1 MDYKLEYMERL
12 FAKISKKKT
21 ESYVISRIW
30 HQLDDDR
37 VKFVVQQYIRRTQ
50 DKYALAD
57 LYLPQLN
64 IFIEINEPF
73 HKNNTEVD
81 KIRNEEILSVT
92 HSKPIVLDCD
102 NDIQEIH
109 RQVADVVKL
118 IKQRIS
124 ELGDKFNPWDDAS
137 TLTVEYHRNKG
148 YLKVEDN
155 ECLRT
160 TEDVAAVFGTK
171 AKHRGFLRAS
181 GAEDNECLRTTED
194 VAAVFG
200 TKAKHRGFLRASG
213 AAIPD
218 KKNEIVWWPNTEHRL
233 WHNELSGDGMF
244 IYEYP
249 KAEDKRAAHLKQW
262 LSAPEETRITFL
274 RYKDDLGFCFYRFVG
289 VFKLNKEKS
298 IKENKCVWER
308 ISNTYQLNV

>member
-1 MDYKLEYMERL
+1 MREKTRLCPFSFAPFAGTTLWYKPYKPKDMDYKLEYMERL
-12 FAKISKKKT
+12 FAKIGKKKT

-73 HKNNTEVD
+73 HKNNVEVD

-92 HSKPIVLDCD
+92 HSKPIVIDCD

-109 RQVADVVKL
+109 RQVTDVVKL

-124 ELGDKFNPWDDAS
+124 ELGDKFKPWDDAS

-160 TEDVAAVFGTK
+160 TEEVAEVLGTK

-181 GAEDNECLRTTED
+181 GAVIPN
-194 VAAVFG
+194 
-200 TKAKHRGFLRASG
+200 KKH
-213 AAIPD
+213 
-218 KKNEIVWWPNTEHRL
+218 EIVWWPNTEHRL
-233 WHNELSGDGMF
+233 WHNELSKDGMF

-249 KAEDKRAAHLKQW
+249 KTEDKRAAHLKQW

-289 VFKLNKEKS
+289 VFRLNREKS
-298 IKENKCVWER
+298 IQENKCVWER
-308 ISNTYQLNV
+308 VSDTYQLNV

>member
-1 MDYKLEYMERL
+1 MDYKLDYMERL

-81 KIRNEEILSVT
+81 KIRNEEILNIT
-92 HSKPIVLDCD
+92 NSKPIIIDCD
-102 NDIQEIH
+102 NNIQEIH
-109 RQVADVVKL
+109 RQVTDVVAL
-118 IKQRIS
+118 IKQRVH
-124 ELGDKFNPWDDAS
+124 EMGDNFQPWDDVS
-137 TLTVEYHRNKG
+137 TLSVECHRNKG
-148 YLKVEDN
+148 YLKVDNN

-160 TEDVAAVFGTK
+160 TEDI
-171 AKHRGFLRAS
+171 
-181 GAEDNECLRTTED
+181 AE
-194 VAAVFG
+194 VFG

-213 AAIPD
+213 AAVPN
-218 KKNEIVWWPNTEHRL
+218 KKNEIIWWPNTEHHL
-233 WHNELSGDGMF
+233 WYNKLSEDGMF

-249 KAEDKRAAHLKQW
+249 KAENKRTAHLKQW

-289 VFKLNKEKS
+289 VFNLNKEKS

-308 ISNTYQLNV
+308 VSDTYQLNIQSHE

>member
-30 HQLDDDR
+30 HQLNDDR

-64 IFIEINEPF
+64 IFIEINEPY
-73 HKNNTEVD
+73 HKDENGVLREID
-81 KIRNEEILSVT
+81 RIRNEEILSVT
-92 HSKPIVLDCD
+92 RSKPIVIDCD
-102 NDIQEIH
+102 CNIQEIH
-109 RQVADVVKL
+109 RQVTDVVKL
-118 IKQRIS
+118 IRQRIS
-124 ELGDKFNPWDDAS
+124 ELGENFKPWDDTN
-137 TLTVEYHRNKG
+137 TLSVEYHRNKG

-160 TEDVAAVFGTK
+160 TEDVAAVFGAK

-181 GAEDNECLRTTED
+181 GAGIGEN
-194 VAAVFG
+194 
-200 TKAKHRGFLRASG
+200 
-213 AAIPD
+213 I
-218 KKNEIVWWPNTEHRL
+218 IVWWPNTEHRL
-233 WHNELSGDGMF
+233 WHNELSEDGMF

-249 KAEDKRAAHLKQW
+249 KAEDKRAAHLDQW
-262 LSAPEETRITFL
+262 KESTQTRVTFL

-289 VFKLNKEKS
+289 VFRLNRDKS
-298 IKENKCVWER
+298 MRENKCVWER
-308 ISNTYQLNV
+308 VSDTYQLNV

>member
-30 HQLDDDR
+30 HQLNDDR

-64 IFIEINEPF
+64 IFIEINEPY
-73 HKNNTEVD
+73 HKDENGVLREID
-81 KIRNEEILSVT
+81 RIRNEEIRNVT
-92 HSKPIVLDCD
+92 HSEPIVIDCD
-102 NDIQEIH
+102 CDIREIH
-109 RQVADVVKL
+109 RQVTDVVKL

-124 ELGDKFNPWDDAS
+124 ELGENFKPWDDAN
-137 TLTVEYHRNKG
+137 TLSVEYHRSKG

-160 TEDVAAVFGTK
+160 TEDVAAVFGAK

-181 GAEDNECLRTTED
+181 GAGIGEN
-194 VAAVFG
+194 
-200 TKAKHRGFLRASG
+200 
-213 AAIPD
+213 I
-218 KKNEIVWWPNTEHRL
+218 IVWWPNTEHRL
-233 WHNELSGDGMF
+233 WHNELSEDGMF

-249 KAEDKRAAHLKQW
+249 KAEDKRAAHLDQW
-262 LSAPEETRITFL
+262 KESTQTRVTFL

-289 VFKLNKEKS
+289 VFRLNRDKS
-298 IKENKCVWER
+298 MRENKCVWER
-308 ISNTYQLNV
+308 VSDTYQLNV

>member
-1 MDYKLEYMERL
+1 MDFKLEYMERL

-37 VKFVVQQYIRRTQ
+37 VKFVIQQYIRRTQ

-64 IFIEINEPF
+64 IFIEINEPY
-73 HKNNTEVD
+73 HKDKNGVLREID
-81 KIRNEEILSVT
+81 KIRNEEILNVT
-92 HSKPIVLDCD
+92 HSKPIVIDCD
-102 NDIQEIH
+102 CGIMEIH
-109 RQVADVVKL
+109 RQVTDVVDL
-118 IKQRIS
+118 IRQRIS
-124 ELGDKFNPWDDAS
+124 ELGDKFKPWDEAN

-160 TEDVAAVFGTK
+160 TEDVAAVFG
-171 AKHRGFLRAS
+171 AKP
-181 GAEDNECLRTTED
+181 
-194 VAAVFG
+194 
-200 TKAKHRGFLRASG
+200 KHRGFLRASG
-213 AAIPD
+213 AAVPNR
-218 KKNEIVWWPNTEHRL
+218 KNEIVWWPNTEHHL
-233 WHNELSGDGMF
+233 WCNHISEDSMC

-249 KAEDKRAAHLKQW
+249 KAEDKRAGHLQHW
-262 LSAPEETRITFL
+262 LSAPQETRITFL

-289 VFKLNKEKS
+289 VFRLDKEKS
-298 IKENKCVWER
+298 LQENKCVWKR
-308 ISNTYQLNV
+308 ISDTYQLNV

>member
-1 MDYKLEYMERL
+1 MDFKLEYMERL

-37 VKFVVQQYIRRTQ
+37 VKFVVQQYVKRVQ

-73 HKNNTEVD
+73 HKNNVEVD
-81 KIRNEEILSVT
+81 RIRNEEILSVV
-92 HSKPIVLDCD
+92 HSKPIVVDCD
-102 NDIQEIH
+102 CDLTEIH
-109 RQVADVVKL
+109 RQVTEVVAL
-118 IKQRIS
+118 IRQRIA
-124 ELGDKFNPWDDAS
+124 ELGDSFRPWDEAS
-137 TLTVEYHRNKG
+137 TLTVEHHRDKG
-148 YLKVEDN
+148 CLKVEDN

-181 GAEDNECLRTTED
+181 GA
-194 VAAVFG
+194 AVPG
-200 TKAKHRGFLRASG
+200 
-213 AAIPD
+213 
-218 KKNEIVWWPNTEHRL
+218 KKNEIVWWPNTDHRL
-233 WHNELSGDGMF
+233 WHNELSEDGLF

-249 KAEDKRAAHLKQW
+249 KAEEKRAEHLRHW

-289 VFKLNKEKS
+289 VFRLDRDKS
-298 IKENKCVWER
+298 IKESKCVWER
-308 ISNTYQLNV
+308 ISDTYQLNV

>member
-37 VKFVVQQYIRRTQ
+37 VKFVVQQYVRRTQ
-50 DKYALAD
+50 DRYALAD

-73 HKNNTEVD
+73 HKNNVDVD
-81 KIRNEEILSVT
+81 KIRNDEILKVT
-92 HSKPIVLDCD
+92 SSKPVVIDCD
-102 NDIQEIH
+102 CDIQEIH
-109 RQVADVVKL
+109 RQVTSVVRL
-118 IKQRIS
+118 IRQRVS
-124 ELGDKFNPWDDAS
+124 ELGDSFIPWDDAS
-137 TLTVEYHRNKG
+137 TLSVEHHRNKG
-148 YLKVEDN
+148 YLKVDDN

-160 TEDVAAVFGTK
+160 TEEVAEVFG
-171 AKHRGFLRAS
+171 A
-181 GAEDNECLRTTED
+181 
-194 VAAVFG
+194 
-200 TKAKHRGFLRASG
+200 KAKHRGFLRASG
-213 AAIPD
+213 AAVPG

-233 WHNELSGDGMF
+233 WCNRLSEDGMH

-249 KAEDKRAAHLKQW
+249 KAEDKRAGHLKHW
-262 LSAPEETRITFL
+262 LSATEETRITFL

-289 VFKLNKEKS
+289 VFRLDKDKS
-298 IKENKCVWER
+298 IRENKCVWER
-308 ISNTYQLNV
+308 ISDYYKL

>member
-1 MDYKLEYMERL
+1 MDFKLECMERL

-37 VKFVVQQYIRRTQ
+37 VKFVIQQYIRRTQ

-64 IFIEINEPF
+64 IFIEINEPY
-73 HKNNTEVD
+73 HKDKNGVLREID
-81 KIRNEEILSVT
+81 KIRNEEILNVT
-92 HSKPIVLDCD
+92 RSKPIVIDCD
-102 NDIQEIH
+102 CDITEIH
-109 RQVADVVKL
+109 RQVTDVVNL
-118 IKQRIS
+118 IRQRIS
-124 ELGDKFNPWDDAS
+124 ELGDNFKPWDEAN

-171 AKHRGFLRAS
+171 P
-181 GAEDNECLRTTED
+181 
-194 VAAVFG
+194 
-200 TKAKHRGFLRASG
+200 KHRGFLRASG
-213 AAIPD
+213 AAVPNR
-218 KKNEIVWWPNTEHRL
+218 KNEIAWWPNTEHRL
-233 WHNELSGDGMF
+233 WCNQFSEDGMY

-249 KAEDKRAAHLKQW
+249 KAEDKRAGHLQHW

-289 VFKLNKEKS
+289 VFRLDKEKS
-298 IKENKCVWER
+298 LQENKCVWER
-308 ISNTYQLNV
+308 ISDTYQLDVTP

>member
-1 MDYKLEYMERL
+1 MDFKLEYMERL

-37 VKFVVQQYIRRTQ
+37 VKFVIQQYIRRTQ

-64 IFIEINEPF
+64 IFIEINEPY
-73 HKNNTEVD
+73 HKDKNGVLREID
-81 KIRNEEILSVT
+81 KIRNEEILNVT
-92 HSKPIVLDCD
+92 HSKPIVIDCD
-102 NDIQEIH
+102 CDIMEIH
-109 RQVADVVKL
+109 RQVTDVVNL
-118 IKQRIS
+118 IRQRIS
-124 ELGDKFNPWDDAS
+124 ELGDNFKPWDEAN

-171 AKHRGFLRAS
+171 P
-181 GAEDNECLRTTED
+181 
-194 VAAVFG
+194 
-200 TKAKHRGFLRASG
+200 KHRGFLRASG
-213 AAIPD
+213 AAVPNR
-218 KKNEIVWWPNTEHRL
+218 KNEIVWWPNTEHRL
-233 WHNELSGDGMF
+233 WCNQLSENGMC

-249 KAEDKRAAHLKQW
+249 KAEDKRAEHLAHW
-262 LSAPEETRITFL
+262 LSAPQETRITFL

-289 VFKLNKEKS
+289 VFRLDKEKS
-298 IKENKCVWER
+298 LKENKCVWKR
-308 ISNTYQLNV
+308 ISDTYQLDITHE

>member
-1 MDYKLEYMERL
+1 MEYMERL

-37 VKFVVQQYIRRTQ
+37 VKFVVQQYVKRVQ

-73 HKNNTEVD
+73 HKNNVEVD
-81 KIRNEEILSVT
+81 RIRNEEILSVV
-92 HSKPIVLDCD
+92 HSKPIVVDCD
-102 NDIQEIH
+102 CDLTEIH
-109 RQVADVVKL
+109 RQVTEVVAL
-118 IKQRIS
+118 IRQRIA
-124 ELGDKFNPWDDAS
+124 ELGDSFRPWDEAS
-137 TLTVEYHRNKG
+137 TLTVEHHRDKG
-148 YLKVEDN
+148 CLKVEDN

-181 GAEDNECLRTTED
+181 GA
-194 VAAVFG
+194 AVPG
-200 TKAKHRGFLRASG
+200 
-213 AAIPD
+213 
-218 KKNEIVWWPNTEHRL
+218 KKNEIVWWPNTDHRL
-233 WHNELSGDGMF
+233 WHNELSEDGLF

-249 KAEDKRAAHLKQW
+249 KAEEKRAEHLRHW

-289 VFKLNKEKS
+289 VFRLDRDKS
-298 IKENKCVWER
+298 IKESKCVWER
-308 ISNTYQLNV
+308 ISDTYQLNV

>member
-1 MDYKLEYMERL
+1 MDFKLEYMERL

-30 HQLDDDR
+30 HQLNDDR

-50 DKYALAD
+50 DRYALSD

-73 HKNNTEVD
+73 HKNNVEVD
-81 KIRNEEILSVT
+81 NIRNEEILKVT
-92 HSKPIVLDCD
+92 NSKPIVIDCD
-102 NDIQEIH
+102 CDIQEIH
-109 RQVADVVKL
+109 RQVTAVVSL
-118 IKQRIS
+118 IRQRITDV
-124 ELGDKFNPWDDAS
+124 GDKFKPWDDAS

-148 YLKVEDN
+148 YLKVEGN

-171 AKHRGFLRAS
+171 P
-181 GAEDNECLRTTED
+181 
-194 VAAVFG
+194 
-200 TKAKHRGFLRASG
+200 KHRGFLRASG
-213 AAIPD
+213 AAVPN
-218 KKNEIVWWPNTEHRL
+218 KKNEIIWWPNTEHRL
-233 WHNELSGDGMF
+233 WCNQLSEDGMY

-249 KAEDKRAAHLKQW
+249 KADNKRAEHLRHW

-289 VFKLNKEKS
+289 VFRLDKEKS
-298 IKENKCVWER
+298 KQEDKCVWER
-308 ISNTYQLNV
+308 ISDTYQLNV

>member
-1 MDYKLEYMERL
+1 MDYKLDYMERL

-73 HKNNTEVD
+73 HKNNTEID
-81 KIRNEEILSVT
+81 RIRNEEILNIT
-92 HSKPIVLDCD
+92 NSKPIVIDCD
-102 NDIQEIH
+102 NNLQEIH
-109 RQVADVVKL
+109 CQITDVVSL
-118 IKQRIS
+118 IKQRIK
-124 ELGDKFNPWDDAS
+124 EMGDNFKHWDDVS
-137 TLTVEYHRNKG
+137 TLSVEYHRNKG
-148 YLKVEDN
+148 YLRVDDN

-160 TEDVAAVFGTK
+160 TEDI
-171 AKHRGFLRAS
+171 
-181 GAEDNECLRTTED
+181 AE
-194 VAAVFG
+194 VFG

-213 AAIPD
+213 AAVPN

-233 WHNELSGDGMF
+233 WYNELAENGMY
-244 IYEYP
+244 IHEYP
-249 KAEDKRAAHLKQW
+249 KAEKKRTSHLKQW
-262 LSAPEETRITFL
+262 LSVPEEIRITFL

-289 VFKLNKEKS
+289 VLKLNKGKS
-298 IKENKCVWER
+298 IKENKCVWECV
-308 ISNTYQLNV
+308 SDYYKLS

>member
-73 HKNNTEVD
+73 HKNNVEVD
-81 KIRNEEILSVT
+81 KVRNEEIVDKT
-92 HSKPIVLDCD
+92 HSELRIIDCGYVTKGKD
-102 NDIQEIH
+102 GKDEIH
-109 RQVADVVKL
+109 WNSLDKIHCQVADVVKL
-118 IKQRIS
+118 IRQRIS
-124 ELGDKFNPWDDAS
+124 ELGEKFKPWDDAN
-137 TLTVEYHRNKG
+137 TLSVEYHRSKG

-181 GAEDNECLRTTED
+181 GAGIGEN
-194 VAAVFG
+194 
-200 TKAKHRGFLRASG
+200 
-213 AAIPD
+213 I
-218 KKNEIVWWPNTEHRL
+218 IVWWPNTEHRL
-233 WHNELSGDGMF
+233 WHNELSEDGMF

-262 LSAPEETRITFL
+262 LSAPEETRVTFL

-289 VFKLNKEKS
+289 VFRLNHDKS
-298 IKENKCVWER
+298 IRENKCVWER
-308 ISNTYQLNV
+308 VSDYYKLLNHEQGIL

>member
-57 LYLPQLN
+57 LHLPQLN
-64 IFIEINEPF
+64 IFIEINEPY
-73 HKNNTEVD
+73 HKDENGVLREID
-81 KIRNEEILSVT
+81 RIRNEEILSVT
-92 HSKPIVLDCD
+92 HSKPIVIDCD
-102 NDIQEIH
+102 CNIQEIH
-109 RQVADVVKL
+109 RQVTDVVSR

-124 ELGDKFNPWDDAS
+124 ELGENFKPWDDAS

-148 YLKVEDN
+148 YLKVDDN

-160 TEDVAAVFGTK
+160 TEEVA
-171 AKHRGFLRAS
+171 
-181 GAEDNECLRTTED
+181 E
-194 VAAVFG
+194 VFG

-213 AAIPD
+213 AAVPN
-218 KKNEIVWWPNTEHRL
+218 KKHEIVWWPNTEHRL
-233 WHNELSGDGMF
+233 WHNELSEDGWNV
-244 IYEYP
+244 Y
-249 KAEDKRAAHLKQW
+249 L
-262 LSAPEETRITFL
+262 
-274 RYKDDLGFCFYRFVG
+274 
-289 VFKLNKEKS
+289 
-298 IKENKCVWER
+298 R
-308 ISNTYQLNV
+308 ISESGGQTCGTSETMAFRSRRNKNNIFTI

>member
-1 MDYKLEYMERL
+1 MSEKTRLCPFSFAPFAGTTLWYKPYKPKDMDYKLEYMERL
-12 FAKISKKKT
+12 FAKIGKKKT

-73 HKNNTEVD
+73 HKNNVEVD
-81 KIRNEEILSVT
+81 KIRNEEILNVT
-92 HSKPIVLDCD
+92 NSKPIVIDCD

-109 RQVADVVKL
+109 RQVTDVVKL

-124 ELGDKFNPWDDAS
+124 ELGDKFKPWDDAS

-160 TEDVAAVFGTK
+160 TEEVA
-171 AKHRGFLRAS
+171 
-181 GAEDNECLRTTED
+181 E
-194 VAAVFG
+194 VFG

-213 AAIPD
+213 AAVPN
-218 KKNEIVWWPNTEHRL
+218 KKHEIVWWPNTEHRL
-233 WHNELSGDGMF
+233 WHNELSEDGMF

-274 RYKDDLGFCFYRFVG
+274 HYKDDLGFCFYRFVG
-289 VFKLNKEKS
+289 LFRLNQEKS
-298 IKENKCVWER
+298 VQENKCVWER
-308 ISNTYQLNV
+308 VSDTYQLNV

>member
-64 IFIEINEPF
+64 IFIEINEPY
-73 HKNNTEVD
+73 HKDENGVLREID
-81 KIRNEEILSVT
+81 RIRNDEILSVT
-92 HSKPIVLDCD
+92 NSKPIVIDCD
-102 NDIQEIH
+102 CDIQEIH
-109 RQVADVVKL
+109 RQVTDVVSL

-124 ELGDKFNPWDDAS
+124 ELGENLKPWDDAN
-137 TLTVEYHRNKG
+137 TLSVEYHRSKG

-181 GAEDNECLRTTED
+181 GA
-194 VAAVFG
+194 AVPG
-200 TKAKHRGFLRASG
+200 
-213 AAIPD
+213 

-233 WHNELSGDGMF
+233 WHNELSEDGMF

-249 KAEDKRAAHLKQW
+249 KAEDKRAAHLDQW
-262 LSAPEETRITFL
+262 KESTQTRVTFL

-289 VFKLNKEKS
+289 VFRLNRDKS
-298 IKENKCVWER
+298 MRENKCVWER
-308 ISNTYQLNV
+308 VSDTYQLNV

>member
-1 MDYKLEYMERL
+1 MDFKLEYMERL

-37 VKFVVQQYIRRTQ
+37 VKFVVQQYVKRTQ

-73 HKNNTEVD
+73 HKNNVEVD
-81 KIRNEEILSVT
+81 RIRNEEILSVV
-92 HSKPIVLDCD
+92 HSKPIVVDCD
-102 NDIQEIH
+102 CDLTEIH
-109 RQVADVVKL
+109 RQVTEVVAL
-118 IKQRIS
+118 IRQRIA
-124 ELGDKFNPWDDAS
+124 ELGDSFRPWDEAS
-137 TLTVEYHRNKG
+137 TLTVEHHRDKG
-148 YLKVEDN
+148 CLKVEDN

-181 GAEDNECLRTTED
+181 GA
-194 VAAVFG
+194 AVPG
-200 TKAKHRGFLRASG
+200 
-213 AAIPD
+213 
-218 KKNEIVWWPNTEHRL
+218 KKNEIVWWPNTDHRL
-233 WHNELSGDGMF
+233 WHNELSEDGLF

-249 KAEDKRAAHLKQW
+249 KAEEKRAEHLRHW

-274 RYKDDLGFCFYRFVG
+274 RFKDDLGFCFYRFVG
-289 VFKLNKEKS
+289 VFRLDRDKS
-298 IKENKCVWER
+298 IKESKCVWER
-308 ISNTYQLNV
+308 ISDTYQLNV

>member
-12 FAKISKKKT
+12 FAKIGKKKT

-37 VKFVVQQYIRRTQ
+37 VKFVIQQYIRRTQ

-73 HKNNTEVD
+73 HKNNVEVD
-81 KIRNEEILSVT
+81 KIRNEEILNVT
-92 HSKPIVLDCD
+92 NSKPIVIDCD

-109 RQVADVVKL
+109 RQVADIVKL

-124 ELGDKFNPWDDAS
+124 ELGDNFKPWDDAS

-148 YLKVEDN
+148 FLKVEDN

-160 TEDVAAVFGTK
+160 TE
-171 AKHRGFLRAS
+171 
-181 GAEDNECLRTTED
+181 
-194 VAAVFG
+194 
-200 TKAKHRGFLRASG
+200 AKHRGFLRASG
-213 AAIPD
+213 AAVPN
-218 KKNEIVWWPNTEHRL
+218 KKHEIVWWPNTEHRL
-233 WHNELSGDGMF
+233 WHNELSVDGMF

-249 KAEDKRAAHLKQW
+249 KADEKRAAHLNQW
-262 LSAPEETRITFL
+262 LSDSEGARITL
-274 RYKDDLGFCFYRFVG
+274 M
-289 VFKLNKEKS
+289 
-298 IKENKCVWER
+298 I
-308 ISNTYQLNV
+308 

>member
-1 MDYKLEYMERL
+1 MERL

-64 IFIEINEPF
+64 IFIEINEPY
-73 HKNNTEVD
+73 HKDENRVLREID
-81 KIRNEEILSVT
+81 RIRNEEILNIT
-92 HSKPIVLDCD
+92 NSKPIIIDCD
-102 NDIQEIH
+102 NNIQEIH
-109 RQVADVVKL
+109 YQITDVISL
-118 IKQRIS
+118 IKQRIQ
-124 ELGDKFNPWDDAS
+124 EMGDNFQPWDDVS
-137 TLTVEYHRNKG
+137 TLSVEYHRNKG
-148 YLKVEDN
+148 YLKVDDN

-160 TEDVAAVFGTK
+160 TDDVAEIFGTK
-171 AKHRGFLRAS
+171 PKHRGFLRAS
-181 GAEDNECLRTTED
+181 GATVPN
-194 VAAVFG
+194 
-200 TKAKHRGFLRASG
+200 
-213 AAIPD
+213 
-218 KKNEIVWWPNTEHRL
+218 KKNEIIWWPNMEHRL
-233 WHNELSGDGMF
+233 WSNELSEDGMF

-249 KAEDKRAAHLKQW
+249 KAENKRTAHLKQW

-298 IKENKCVWER
+298 IKENKCVWECV
-308 ISNTYQLNV
+308 SDYYKLS

>member
-12 FAKISKKKT
+12 FAKIGKKKT

-37 VKFVVQQYIRRTQ
+37 VKFVVQIRRTQ

-73 HKNNTEVD
+73 HKNNVEID
-81 KIRNEEILSVT
+81 KVRNEEIINKT
-92 HSKPIVLDCD
+92 HSELHIIDCGFIVKGKNEKDEIHWKTLD
-102 NDIQEIH
+102 EIH
-109 RQVADVVKL
+109 RQVTDVVKL
-118 IKQRIS
+118 IRQRIS
-124 ELGDKFNPWDDAS
+124 ELGENFKPWDDAN
-137 TLTVEYHRNKG
+137 TLSVEYHRNKG

-160 TEDVAAVFGTK
+160 TEDVAAVFGT
-171 AKHRGFLRAS
+171 
-181 GAEDNECLRTTED
+181 N
-194 VAAVFG
+194 
-200 TKAKHRGFLRASG
+200 
-213 AAIPD
+213 I
-218 KKNEIVWWPNTEHRL
+218 IVWWPNTEHRL
-233 WHNELSGDGMF
+233 WHNELSEDGMF

-249 KAEDKRAAHLKQW
+249 KAEDKRAAHLAQW
-262 LSAPEETRITFL
+262 KESTQTRVTFL

-289 VFKLNKEKS
+289 VFRLNRDKS
-298 IKENKCVWER
+298 IRENKCIWER
-308 ISNTYQLNV
+308 VSDTYQLNV

>member
-30 HQLDDDR
+30 HQLNDDR

-64 IFIEINEPF
+64 IFIEINEPY
-73 HKNNTEVD
+73 HKDENGVLREID
-81 KIRNEEILSVT
+81 RIRNEEIQNVT
-92 HSKPIVLDCD
+92 HSEPIVIDCD
-102 NDIQEIH
+102 CDIREIH
-109 RQVADVVKL
+109 RQVTEKVSI

-124 ELGDKFNPWDDAS
+124 ELGENFKPWDDAN
-137 TLTVEYHRNKG
+137 TLSVEYHRSKG

-160 TEDVAAVFGTK
+160 TEDVAAVFGAK

-181 GAEDNECLRTTED
+181 GAGIGEN
-194 VAAVFG
+194 
-200 TKAKHRGFLRASG
+200 
-213 AAIPD
+213 I
-218 KKNEIVWWPNTEHRL
+218 IVWWPNTEHRL
-233 WHNELSGDGMF
+233 WHNELSEDGMF

-249 KAEDKRAAHLKQW
+249 KAEDKRAAHLDQW
-262 LSAPEETRITFL
+262 KESTQTRVTFL

-289 VFKLNKEKS
+289 VFRLNRDKS
-298 IKENKCVWER
+298 IHENKCVWER
-308 ISNTYQLNV
+308 VSDTYQLNV

>member
-1 MDYKLEYMERL
+1 MDFKLEYMERL

-37 VKFVVQQYIRRTQ
+37 VKFVIQQYIRRTQ

-64 IFIEINEPF
+64 IFIEINEPY
-73 HKNNTEVD
+73 HKDKNGVLREID
-81 KIRNEEILSVT
+81 KIRNEEILNVT
-92 HSKPIVLDCD
+92 HSKPIVIDCD
-102 NDIQEIH
+102 CGIMEIH
-109 RQVADVVKL
+109 RQVTDVVDL
-118 IKQRIS
+118 IRQRIS
-124 ELGDKFNPWDDAS
+124 ELGDKFKPWDEAN

-160 TEDVAAVFGTK
+160 TEDVAAVFG
-171 AKHRGFLRAS
+171 AKP
-181 GAEDNECLRTTED
+181 
-194 VAAVFG
+194 
-200 TKAKHRGFLRASG
+200 KHRGFLRASG
-213 AAIPD
+213 AAVPNR
-218 KKNEIVWWPNTEHRL
+218 KNEIVWWPNTEHHL
-233 WHNELSGDGMF
+233 WCNHISEDSMC

-249 KAEDKRAAHLKQW
+249 KAEDKRAGHLQHW
-262 LSAPEETRITFL
+262 LSAPQETRITFL

-289 VFKLNKEKS
+289 VFRLDKEKS
-298 IKENKCVWER
+298 LQEKR
-308 ISNTYQLNV
+308 ISDTYQLNV

>member
-21 ESYVISRIW
+21 EFYVISRIW

-73 HKNNTEVD
+73 HKNNVEVD
-81 KIRNEEILSVT
+81 KVRNEEIVDKT
-92 HSKPIVLDCD
+92 HSELRIIDCGYVTKGKD
-102 NDIQEIH
+102 GKDEIH
-109 RQVADVVKL
+109 WNSLDKIHCQVADVVKL
-118 IKQRIS
+118 IRQRIS
-124 ELGDKFNPWDDAS
+124 ELGENFKPWDDAN
-137 TLTVEYHRNKG
+137 TLSVEYHRSKG

-181 GAEDNECLRTTED
+181 GAGIGEN
-194 VAAVFG
+194 
-200 TKAKHRGFLRASG
+200 
-213 AAIPD
+213 I
-218 KKNEIVWWPNTEHRL
+218 IVWWPNTEHRL
-233 WHNELSGDGMF
+233 WHNELSEDGMC
-244 IYEYP
+244 
-249 KAEDKRAAHLKQW
+249 AAHLKQW
-262 LSAPEETRITFL
+262 LSAPEETRVTFL

-289 VFKLNKEKS
+289 VFRLNHDKS
-298 IKENKCVWER
+298 IRENKCVWER
-308 ISNTYQLNV
+308 VSDTYQLSIES

>member
-1 MDYKLEYMERL
+1 MDFKLEYMERL

-37 VKFVVQQYIRRTQ
+37 VKFVIQQYIRRTQ
-50 DKYALAD
+50 DKYALVD

-64 IFIEINEPF
+64 IFIEINESY
-73 HKNNTEVD
+73 HKDKNDVLREID
-81 KIRNEEILSVT
+81 KIRNEEILNVT
-92 HSKPIVLDCD
+92 HSKPIVIDCD
-102 NDIQEIH
+102 CDITEIH
-109 RQVADVVKL
+109 RQVTDVVNL
-118 IKQRIS
+118 IRQRIS
-124 ELGDKFNPWDDAS
+124 ELGDNFKPWDEAN

-171 AKHRGFLRAS
+171 P
-181 GAEDNECLRTTED
+181 
-194 VAAVFG
+194 
-200 TKAKHRGFLRASG
+200 KHRGFLRASG
-213 AAIPD
+213 AAVPNR
-218 KKNEIVWWPNTEHRL
+218 KNEIVWWPNTEHRL
-233 WHNELSGDGMF
+233 WCNLLSEKGMY

-249 KAEDKRAAHLKQW
+249 KAEDKRAEHLAHW
-262 LSAPEETRITFL
+262 LSATEETRITFL

-289 VFKLNKEKS
+289 VFRLDKEKS
-298 IKENKCVWER
+298 LQENKCVWER
-308 ISNTYQLNV
+308 ISDSYQLDVTP

>member
-73 HKNNTEVD
+73 HKNNTEID
-81 KIRNEEILSVT
+81 RIRNEEILNIT
-92 HSKPIVLDCD
+92 NSKPIVIDCD
-102 NDIQEIH
+102 NNLQEIH
-109 RQVADVVKL
+109 CQITDVVSL
-118 IKQRIS
+118 IKQRIK
-124 ELGDKFNPWDDAS
+124 EIGDNFKHWDDVS
-137 TLTVEYHRNKG
+137 TLSVEYHRNKG
-148 YLKVEDN
+148 YLRVDDN

-160 TEDVAAVFGTK
+160 TEDI
-171 AKHRGFLRAS
+171 
-181 GAEDNECLRTTED
+181 AE
-194 VAAVFG
+194 VFG

-213 AAIPD
+213 AAVPN

-233 WHNELSGDGMF
+233 WYNELSEDGMY
-244 IYEYP
+244 IHEYP
-249 KAEDKRAAHLKQW
+249 KAEKKRTSHLKQW
-262 LSAPEETRITFL
+262 LSAPEEIRITFL

-289 VFKLNKEKS
+289 VFKLNKGKS

-308 ISNTYQLNV
+308 ISDTYQLNITS

>member
-37 VKFVVQQYIRRTQ
+37 VKFVVQQYVRIDK

-73 HKNNTEVD
+73 HENNIERD
-81 KIRNEEILSVT
+81 KLRNEKIMDIT
-92 HSKPIVLDCD
+92 HSALCTIVCGTKTEDQDGKEVIHWKPLD
-102 NDIQEIH
+102 EIH
-109 RQVADVVKL
+109 RQITEVVSL

-124 ELGDKFNPWDDAS
+124 ELGENFKPWDDVS
-137 TLTVEYHRNKG
+137 TLSVEYHRNKG
-148 YLKVEDN
+148 YLRVEDN

-160 TEDVAAVFGTK
+160 VDDVAAVFGTK
-171 AKHRGFLRAS
+171 PKHRGFLRAS
-181 GAEDNECLRTTED
+181 GAGVPN
-194 VAAVFG
+194 
-200 TKAKHRGFLRASG
+200 
-213 AAIPD
+213 
-218 KKNEIVWWPNTEHRL
+218 KKGWIIWWPNTNHTR
-233 WHNELSGDGMF
+233 WCNKPSPDGMY

-249 KAEDKRAAHLKQW
+249 TKENKSVTQVDHLKQW
-262 LSAPEETRITFL
+262 LDAPEETRVTFL
-274 RYKDDLGFCFYRFVG
+274 RSEDDLGFCFYRFVG
-289 VFKLNKEKS
+289 VFRLNKEKS
-298 IKENKCVWER
+298 VHENKCVWER
-308 ISNTYQLNV
+308 ISDTYQLNV

>member
-73 HKNNTEVD
+73 HKNNVEID
-81 KIRNEEILSVT
+81 KVRNEEIINKT
-92 HSKPIVLDCD
+92 HSELHIIDCGFIVKGKNKKDEIHWKTLD
-102 NDIQEIH
+102 EIH
-109 RQVADVVKL
+109 RQVTDVVKL
-118 IKQRIS
+118 IRQRIS
-124 ELGDKFNPWDDAS
+124 ELGENFKPWDDAN
-137 TLTVEYHRNKG
+137 TLSVEYHRNKG

-171 AKHRGFLRAS
+171 P
-181 GAEDNECLRTTED
+181 
-194 VAAVFG
+194 
-200 TKAKHRGFLRASG
+200 KHRGFLRASG
-213 AAIPD
+213 AAIPN

-233 WHNELSGDGMF
+233 WHNELSKDGMF

-262 LSAPEETRITFL
+262 LAAPEETRVTFL

-289 VFKLNKEKS
+289 VFRLNRDKS
-298 IKENKCVWER
+298 IRENKCVWER
-308 ISNTYQLNV
+308 VSDTYQLSTKS